1 MYKQVYDIVF
11 KAIKELYVLNC
22 LDTELND
29 KTIIFGEGSELD
41 SLDLVN
47 ALLAIESEIEE
58 QFNVSV
64 EVIDEDSI
72 ISDDSPFQ
80 NINSLTRFLVVK
92 VNNAT

>member
-11 KAIKELYVLNC
+11 KAIKDLYVFNC
-22 LDTELND
+22 LETELTNE
-29 KTIIFGEGSELD
+29 TIIFGEGSELD

-47 ALLAIESEIEE
+47 GLLTIESEIAE
-58 QFNVSV
+58 QLNVSV

-80 NINSLTRFLVVK
+80 NIDSLTRFLVVK
-92 VNNAT
+92 VNNAA

>member
-1 MYKQVYDIVF
+1 MT
-11 KAIKELYVLNC
+11 N
-22 LDTELND
+22 

-47 ALLAIESEIEE
+47 ALLAIESEIAE

-72 ISDDSPFQ
+72 ISDESPFQ
-80 NINSLTRFLVVK
+80 NIDTLTRFLIVK
-92 VNNAT
+92 VNNAS